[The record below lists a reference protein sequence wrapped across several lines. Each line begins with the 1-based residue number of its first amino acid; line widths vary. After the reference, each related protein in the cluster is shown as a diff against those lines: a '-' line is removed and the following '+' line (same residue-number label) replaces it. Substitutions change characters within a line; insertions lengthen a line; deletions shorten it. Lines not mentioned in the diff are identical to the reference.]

1 MLLQVAI
8 DCEAPY
14 FETMLHRALISLFA
28 TLVLLLPSQ
37 AQVVP
42 IDTTAKEAIL
52 IDAGTGHVLFEK
64 SADRPVP
71 PASMSKLMTSLMVF
85 EGVKSG
91 TLKMDQTFTV
101 SKNAWKR
108 GGQASGGSTMYAKLN
123 SKIALSN
130 LIQGVIVQSANDA
143 CIVIAEGLAGSEEAF
158 GLKMTARARE
168 LGLKNSKFMNATG
181 LPNPEHYMSVR
192 DLSILA
198 RYINANFPEFYK
210 YYSQPEFTWN
220 EINQKNR
227 NPLLLDYPGADGMK
241 TGFTKEAGY
250 GLVGSATRVTRRL
263 ILVVA
268 GLKSADERKVEATKL
283 LDWGFSQIK
292 TIDVYAKGAVVSKAT
307 VWGGLEKTVDLVAS
321 DSAQI
326 TLFTREQPTAQM
338 KLHFKSPLIAPV
350 KAGEKVGSIKFMV
363 AGVPVAEIPV
373 ETAADVAANTS
384 MWGRALD
391 SVMIM
396 ALGN

>member
-1 MLLQVAI
+1 MVKRTFSTI
-8 DCEAPY
+8 I
-14 FETMLHRALISLFA
+14 FLIVSLFHSA
-28 TLVLLLPSQ
+28 QAP

-42 IDTTAKEAIL
+42 INSSATAAIL

-64 SADRPVP
+64 SADTPIP

-91 TLKMDQTFTV
+91 ALSMDQTFTV

-123 SKIALSN
+123 SKIALSD

-143 CIVIAEGLAGSEEAF
+143 CIVLAEGLAGSEEAF
-158 GLKMTARARE
+158 GQKMTARAKE
-168 LGLKNSKFMNATG
+168 LGLKNSNFVNATG
-181 LPNPEHYMSVR
+181 LPNPQHYMSVR

-198 RYINANFPEFYK
+198 RHINANYPEFYK

-227 NPLLLDYPGADGMK
+227 NPLLTDYPGADGMK
-241 TGFTKEAGY
+241 TGFTKESGY
-250 GLVGSATRVTRRL
+250 GLVGSATRGSRRL

-292 TIDVYAKGAVVSKAT
+292 TIDVYAKGAVVSKAP
-307 VWGGLEKTVDLVAS
+307 VWGGDAKTVDLVAS
-321 DSAQI
+321 ESAQI
-326 TLFTREQPTAQM
+326 TLFTREQSTAQM
-338 KLHFKSPLIAPV
+338 KLHFTTPLIAPV
-350 KAGEKVGSIKFMV
+350 KAGEKVGTIKFLV
-363 AGVPVAEIPV
+363 GGVPVAEIPV
-373 ETAADVAANTS
+373 ETASDVGAASS